1 MKFRFRKFLTQVQAA
16 SAGATAYPA
25 PFTDSSAYDTYNA
38 ATGSG
43 ALRSAY
49 FLTTGDAVVLSVSD
63 SNPNFKEYFKRDWI
77 EEDGIEIYQ
86 PSTMK
91 HKASVVEIEMLI
103 YAADATALGY
113 YNAIKNQLATWGLFE
128 YYDDY
133 HKALKRLIA
142 DSIEMIRDE
151 QRNTRRVIHFRIKC
165 TNVLGYDI
173 LNFNPD
179 TGGLTT

>member
-1 MKFRFRKFLTQVQAA
+1 MKFRFRKFLTQVEAV
-16 SAGATAYPA
+16 SAGASAYPA
-25 PFTDSSAYDTYNA
+25 PFTDSSTYATYNA
-38 ATGSG
+38 ATKSG
-43 ALRSAY
+43 ALRAFFVTS
-49 FLTTGDAVVLSVSD
+49 GDSVVLSVSD

-91 HKASVVEIEMLI
+91 HKASVVEIEILI

-133 HKALKRLIA
+133 HKALKRLIT
-142 DSIEMIRDE
+142 DSIEIIKDE

-179 TGGLTT
+179 TGNLTT